1 MSGKLL
7 FVITSGPENAYNV
20 KWGLRMARNTWTHPY
35 SEKLLDEVKVL
46 LFGEGVQILNSK
58 LHDSPEFEEAII
70 ALKESGVEVAACV
83 SIAEPLGLK
92 MEANTLGVKLVHAS
106 EYVARLVSEDYT
118 VMNF

>member
-1 MSGKLL
+1 
-7 FVITSGPENAYNV
+7 
-20 KWGLRMARNTWTHPY
+20 
-35 SEKLLDEVKVL
+35 VL

-70 ALKESGVEVAACV
+70 ALKESGVEVAACI

>member
-20 KWGLRMARNTWTHPY
+20 KWGLRMARNTWIHPY

-58 LHDSPEFEEAII
+58 LPDSPEFEEAII
-70 ALKESGVEVAACV
+70 ALKESGVDVVACI
-83 SIAEPLGLK
+83 SIAKPLGLEK
-92 MEANTLGVKLVHAS
+92 EANSLGVRLVHAS
-106 EYVARLVSEDYT
+106 EYVARLVNEDYA